1 MDLNRI
7 TANLNFVTSSVRT
20 IELRCQQ
27 SKVSDS
33 YLIEFG
39 FDISCSNP
47 TVVGNTKFGK
57 LLMEIHVTVKPEDS
71 QLPEDT
77 IVLVIEGTFSSPST
91 IPDQEFLMLLNVNG
105 GAALYSIARAKVE
118 TISSLT
124 YAEGKIVLPM
134 VNILQF
140 YQERNSTEQKKEQP
154 DK

>member
-1 MDLNRI
+1 
-7 TANLNFVTSSVRT
+7 
-20 IELRCQQ
+20 
-27 SKVSDS
+27 
-33 YLIEFG
+33 
-39 FDISCSNP
+39 
-47 TVVGNTKFGK
+47 
-57 LLMEIHVTVKPEDS
+57 MEIHVTVKPEDS